1 MKSKI
6 LEILRNKDTY
16 VSGQELSERF
26 GVSRTAVWK
35 AIHQLEEEGYR
46 IEAVPRKGYHMVET
60 PDVVCKEEIL
70 SLLETKWAGRNLVY
84 LETVDSTNDL
94 AKKLADQGA
103 PEGTLVV
110 ADEQTGGKGRRGR
123 AWCTPKGSAIA
134 MTIVLRPD
142 IRPELA
148 SMVTLVMGLSVAKAI
163 ESLYP
168 VSVGIK
174 WPNDVVVNGKKI

>member
-94 AKKLADQGA
+94 AKNWQIREL
-103 PEGTLVV
+103 PRVP
-110 ADEQTGGKGRRGR
+110 
-123 AWCTPKGSAIA
+123 WWWPMS
-134 MTIVLRPD
+134 
-142 IRPELA
+142 RPEEKGA
-148 SMVTLVMGLSVAKAI
+148 GAAPGVHRKAAP
-163 ESLYP
+163 SR
-168 VSVGIK
+168 
-174 WPNDVVVNGKKI
+174 

>member
-70 SLLETKWAGRNLVY
+70 SLLETKDLYDNNA
-84 LETVDSTNDL
+84 L
-94 AKKLADQGA
+94 AKELFDK
-103 PEGTLVV
+103 
-110 ADEQTGGKGRRGR
+110 ADEILGFKITDIMFAGTDDQLKETKVIPLQDSSTGIPFLK
-123 AWCTPKGSAIA
+123 PKSDNSFS
-134 MTIVLRPD
+134 IVHFAAP
-142 IRPELA
+142 
-148 SMVTLVMGLSVAKAI
+148 SLSI
-163 ESLYP
+163 
-168 VSVGIK
+168 
-174 WPNDVVVNGKKI
+174 